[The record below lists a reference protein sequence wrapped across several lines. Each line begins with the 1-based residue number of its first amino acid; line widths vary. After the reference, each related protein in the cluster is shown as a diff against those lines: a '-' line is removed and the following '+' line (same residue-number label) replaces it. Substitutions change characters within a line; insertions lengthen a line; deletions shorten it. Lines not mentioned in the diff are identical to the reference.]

1 MKISTYSKQFIDKD
15 DITSVIKTLKSDYL
29 TSGPKVLEF
38 EKKIS
43 SLVKSK
49 YAVSANSAT
58 SALHLGCLALNI
70 NKNDIVWTS
79 ANSFVASANCA
90 IYCGAKIDLVDIDLN
105 TFNIS
110 IENLKSKLKLAKQK
124 NTLPKVLIVVHL
136 GGLSCDMFEIHK
148 LSKKYKFKI
157 IEDASHALGSQYK
170 NRPVGSCDYSEMC
183 IFSFHPVKIITTC
196 EGGVVT
202 TNSKKIEEK
211 IKMLREHGIQ
221 RKKNSF
227 SKKNMPFFYDQKL
240 LGYNYRLSEL
250 HAAVGISQLKKIFKF
265 IKKRNQIRQY
275 YIKELKNYP
284 VKFQEISKINYS
296 SIHLTIIFVNSK
308 IRNNLIKFLLNKN
321 IKTNIHYIPIFYH
334 SFHRKKKFF
343 SCKQSIKYYNSSI
356 SIPCYYELSFLEVKK
371 ICSYIKKF
379 FKNNKLK

>member
-70 NKNDIVWTS
+70 KKNDIVWTS

-124 NTLPKVLIVVHL
+124 NKLPKVLIVVHL
-136 GGLSCDMFEIHK
+136 GGLSCEMFEIHK

-170 NRPVGSCDYSEMC
+170 NRPVGSCHYSEMC

-202 TNSKKIEEK
+202 TNSKKIEDCWGCR
-211 IKMLREHGIQ
+211 IVGGGTLIGVSMYLWRSQQ
-221 RKKNSF
+221 RGSVTDRRVTSALAIAAF
-227 SKKNMPFFYDQKL
+227 TCGAL
-240 LGYNYRLSEL
+240 RLSLSQDQL
-250 HAAVGISQLKKIFKF
+250 HRIW
-265 IKKRNQIRQY
+265 N
-275 YIKELKNYP
+275 
-284 VKFQEISKINYS
+284 
-296 SIHLTIIFVNSK
+296 
-308 IRNNLIKFLLNKN
+308 
-321 IKTNIHYIPIFYH
+321 
-334 SFHRKKKFF
+334 RK
-343 SCKQSIKYYNSSI
+343 YD
-356 SIPCYYELSFLEVKK
+356 
-371 ICSYIKKF
+371 
-379 FKNNKLK
+379 

>member
-250 HAAVGISQLKKIFKF
+250 HAAVGISQLKKIFK
-265 IKKRNQIRQY
+265 
-275 YIKELKNYP
+275 
-284 VKFQEISKINYS
+284 
-296 SIHLTIIFVNSK
+296 
-308 IRNNLIKFLLNKN
+308 
-321 IKTNIHYIPIFYH
+321 
-334 SFHRKKKFF
+334 
-343 SCKQSIKYYNSSI
+343 
-356 SIPCYYELSFLEVKK
+356 
-371 ICSYIKKF
+371 
-379 FKNNKLK
+379 